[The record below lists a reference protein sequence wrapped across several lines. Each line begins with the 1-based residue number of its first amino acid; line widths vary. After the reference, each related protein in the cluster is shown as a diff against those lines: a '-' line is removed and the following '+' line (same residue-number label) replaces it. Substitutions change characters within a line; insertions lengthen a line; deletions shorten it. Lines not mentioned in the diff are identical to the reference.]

1 MGNGKVK
8 LFVLLALCSISGN
21 TEPVRQHRN
30 AFPADFEF
38 GTATSA
44 YQIEGAWNTHG
55 KGWSTWDYL
64 VRTNQEH
71 IFDESNG
78 DIAANSYYLYKRD
91 VEMLKEL
98 GVKNYRMSISW
109 PRVMPYGRKY
119 VNPEGIAYYNAVI
132 DELLA
137 NGITPFITMYHWDL
151 PQNLMELGG
160 WLNDDIS
167 DWFGDYA
174 RVLYQNFGD
183 RVKHWMTINEPLIH
197 CNAGY
202 ATGLH
207 APLFKDPGFG
217 YYECGRNILL
227 ANARAYHIYNEE
239 FKASQG
245 GMVGFVVSLEW
256 GMPSTNSDA
265 DQQAVQDWKAF
276 HVDHF
281 IHPIWSENGN
291 YPQIMIDRVA
301 ASSAAQGL
309 NSSRLRPFTE
319 EQVAYMKG
327 AADFLG
333 VNHYTSTYVYR
344 NESVVGTFEVP
355 SMNDD
360 ANVGTYADPSWPL
373 HGFTTEYPQG
383 FKDILLYIRDNYN
396 NPLMYI
402 TENGC
407 SSTTLGLN
415 DEGKTGYF
423 RGYIQAVAEAVA
435 EGANVKGYF
444 AWSLMD
450 NFEWSVGY
458 VFRFGLYEV
467 DMDDP
472 NRTRTPRK
480 SALVYKEI
488 IRSKEVDWSYN
499 PDPYAL
505 LEQESQIPEVVEVM
519 PNGVAS
525 FYASAFVV
533 LVLVVSSLFIS

>member
-1 MGNGKVK
+1 MV
-8 LFVLLALCSISGN
+8 LFSSISGN
-21 TEPVRQHRN
+21 TEPVRQNRKYV
-30 AFPADFEF
+30 FPADFEF
-38 GTATSA
+38 GTSTSA

-71 IFDESNG
+71 IIDRTNG

-98 GVKNYRMSISW
+98 GVKNYRFSISW
-109 PRVMPYGRKY
+109 PRVMPYGRNY

-137 NGITPFITMYHWDL
+137 NGITPFVTMFHWDL

-160 WLNDDIS
+160 WLNDDIV

-183 RVKHWMTINEPLIH
+183 RVKHWMTINEPIIH
-197 CNAGY
+197 CGFGY
-202 ATGLH
+202 ANGLH
-207 APLFKDPGFG
+207 APLLRDPGFG

-227 ANARAYHIYNEE
+227 ANARAYHIYKDE

-245 GMVGFVVSLEW
+245 GMVGFVVSLEY
-256 GMPSTNSDA
+256 GMPSTDSDA
-265 DQQAVQDWKAF
+265 DREALQDWYAF

-281 IHPIWSENGN
+281 VHPIWSETGN
-291 YPQIMIDRVA
+291 YPQIMIERVA
-301 ASSAAQGL
+301 EASAAQGL

-319 EQVAYMKG
+319 EQIAYMKG
-327 AADFLG
+327 AADFAG
-333 VNHYTSTYVYR
+333 VNHYVSTYVYR
-344 NESVVGTFEVP
+344 NESIAGTFQVP
-355 SMNDD
+355 SMEDD
-360 ANVGTYADPSWPL
+360 AYVGTHFDPSWPF
-373 HGFTTEYPQG
+373 HGFNSEYPPG
-383 FKDILLYIRDNYN
+383 MKGVLLYMKDNYN
-396 NPLMYI
+396 NPLMYV

-407 SSTTLGLN
+407 GTTNLGLN
-415 DEGKTGYF
+415 DDDRAGYY
-423 RGYIQAVAEAVA
+423 RGYLQAVADAVA

-450 NFEWSVGY
+450 NFEWTFGY
-458 VFRFGLYEV
+458 IIRFGLYEV
-467 DMDDP
+467 DQNDP

-488 IRSKEVDWSYN
+488 IRSKEIDLTYN
-499 PDPYAL
+499 PDPYAA
-505 LEQESQIPEVVEVM
+505 LEREDVPSEVT
-519 PNGVAS
+519 PDGAAS
-525 FYASAFVV
+525 FYASAVFVF
-533 LVLVVSSLFIS
+533 VLVVSNLFMF

>member
-1 MGNGKVK
+1 MDNEKVK

-21 TEPVRQHRN
+21 AESERQNRN
-30 AFPADFEF
+30 SFPADFEF

-71 IFDESNG
+71 IVDQTNG
-78 DIAANSYYLYKRD
+78 DVAANSYYLYKRD

-98 GVKNYRMSISW
+98 GVNNYRFSIAWS
-109 PRVMPYGRKY
+109 RVMPYGRKY
-119 VNPEGIAYYNAVI
+119 VNPEGIAYYNALI

-137 NGITPFITMYHWDL
+137 NGITAFVTMFHWDL

-160 WLNDDIS
+160 LLNDDFP
-167 DWFGDYA
+167 DWFGDYV

-183 RVKHWMTINEPLIH
+183 RVKNWMTINEPSIH
-197 CNAGY
+197 CSLGY
-202 ATGLH
+202 GVGIH
-207 APLFKDPGFG
+207 APLIRDPGFG

-227 ANARAYHIYNEE
+227 ANARAYHIYKDE

-245 GMVGFVVSLEW
+245 GRVGFVVSLEW
-256 GMPSTNSDA
+256 GMTSSDSKE
-265 DQQAVQDWKAF
+265 AVEALQDWKAF
-276 HVDHF
+276 HMDHF
-281 IHPIWSENGN
+281 VHPIWSETGN

-301 ASSAAQGL
+301 AASAAQGL

-319 EQVAYMKG
+319 EQIAYMKG

-333 VNHYTSTYVYR
+333 VNHYVSTYVYR
-344 NESVVGTFEVP
+344 NETVAGMYAVP
-355 SMNDD
+355 SIYDD
-360 ANVGTYADPSWPL
+360 AFVGTYTDPSWPF
-373 HGFTTEYPQG
+373 HGFNTEYPPG
-383 FKDILLYIRDNYN
+383 IKGVLLHMRDNYN

-407 SSTTLGLN
+407 GTTNVGLN
-415 DEGKTGYF
+415 DDDRTGYY
-423 RGYIQAVAEAVA
+423 RGYLQEVANAVA

-450 NFEWSVGY
+450 NFEWAFGY
-458 VFRFGLYEV
+458 AVRFGLYEV
-467 DMDDP
+467 DQNHP

-488 IRSKEVDWSYN
+488 IRSKQIDLTYD
-499 PDPYAL
+499 PDPYAH
-505 LEQESQIPEVVEVM
+505 LEEEMPSEVM
-519 PNGVAS
+519 PGGAAS
-525 FYASAFVV
+525 SYASASVV
-533 LVLVVSSLFIS
+533 LLLVVSNLFMS